1 MSEQEKKLDEGEAPS
16 KEERG
21 MRLKLVMRVVGDG
34 DSVLVGQD
42 AKLIDMD
49 TGEEV
54 PCGDLKLDLPMDGVA
69 QVNADITINDVEV
82 VHGEWPKFKQS

>member
-42 AKLIDMD
+42 AKIIDMD
-49 TGEEV
+49 TGEEM
-54 PCGDLKLDLPMDGVA
+54 PCGGLTIDFPMDGVVV
-69 QVNADITINDVEV
+69 VNADIAINDMEV
-82 VHGEWPKFKQS
+82 VHGDWPKFKQF